1 MDWLRGRIARGAVCG
16 TKALA
21 SVLHNEGAAMFGWL
35 RRKKISGRAKRRLMI
50 ALARAEEDILETHVA
65 NALAVMD
72 ALDNELSMGHALELY
87 LEAMDLGEVRE
98 TIVAK
103 RVLARLEEEE
113 AGRMRAAR
121 ASRYESDEDEE
132 DE

>member
-1 MDWLRGRIARGAVCG
+1 M
-16 TKALA
+16 
-21 SVLHNEGAAMFGWL
+21 

-50 ALARAEEDILETHVA
+50 ALARAEEEILETHVV

-72 ALDNELSMGHALELY
+72 ALENELSIGHALELY

-113 AGRMRAAR
+113 VGRMRAAR
-121 ASRYESDEDEE
+121 KLRYVDE
-132 DE
+132 

>member
-1 MDWLRGRIARGAVCG
+1 
-16 TKALA
+16 
-21 SVLHNEGAAMFGWL
+21 
-35 RRKKISGRAKRRLMI
+35 MI
-50 ALARAEEDILETHVA
+50 ALARAEEEILETHVA

-72 ALDNELSMGHALELY
+72 ALENELSIGHALELY

-113 AGRMRAAR
+113 VGRMRAAR
-121 ASRYESDEDEE
+121 KLRYDE
-132 DE
+132 

>member
-1 MDWLRGRIARGAVCG
+1 
-16 TKALA
+16 
-21 SVLHNEGAAMFGWL
+21 MFGWL
-35 RRKKISGRAKRRLMI
+35 TRKKISGRAKRRLMI
-50 ALARAEEDILETHVA
+50 ALARAEEDILETHVS

-72 ALDNELSMGHALELY
+72 ALDGEMSMGHALELY

-113 AGRMRAAR
+113 AGRMRAER
-121 ASRYESDEDEE
+121 KQRYLDEDD

>member
-1 MDWLRGRIARGAVCG
+1 M
-16 TKALA
+16 
-21 SVLHNEGAAMFGWL
+21 MFGWL

-50 ALARAEEDILETHVA
+50 ALARAEEEILETHVV

-72 ALDNELSMGHALELY
+72 ALENELSIGHALELY

-113 AGRMRAAR
+113 VGRMRAAR
-121 ASRYESDEDEE
+121 KLRYVDE
-132 DE
+132 

>member
-1 MDWLRGRIARGAVCG
+1 
-16 TKALA
+16 
-21 SVLHNEGAAMFGWL
+21 MFGWL
-35 RRKKISGRAKRRLMI
+35 TRKKISGRAKRRLMI
-50 ALARAEEDILETHVA
+50 ALARAEEDILETHVS

-72 ALDNELSMGHALELY
+72 ALDTEMSMGHALELY

-113 AGRMRAAR
+113 AGRMRAER
-121 ASRYESDEDEE
+121 KQRYLDEDD

>member
-1 MDWLRGRIARGAVCG
+1 
-16 TKALA
+16 
-21 SVLHNEGAAMFGWL
+21 MFGWM

-50 ALARAEEDILETHVA
+50 ALARAEEEILETHVA

-121 ASRYESDEDEE
+121 SSRYENDDEDD

>member
-1 MDWLRGRIARGAVCG
+1 
-16 TKALA
+16 
-21 SVLHNEGAAMFGWL
+21 MFGWM
-35 RRKKISGRAKRRLMI
+35 RKKKISGRAQRRLMI

-72 ALDNELSMGHALELY
+72 ALEGELSMGHALELY
-87 LEAMDLGEVRE
+87 IEAMDLGEVRE

-103 RVLARLEEEE
+103 RVLARLEAEE

-121 ASRYESDEDEE
+121 KLRYEDD
-132 DE
+132 DD